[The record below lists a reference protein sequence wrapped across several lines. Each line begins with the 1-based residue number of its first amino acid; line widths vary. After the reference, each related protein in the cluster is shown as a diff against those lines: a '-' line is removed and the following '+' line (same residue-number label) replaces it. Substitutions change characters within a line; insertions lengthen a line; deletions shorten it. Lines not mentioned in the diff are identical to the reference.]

1 MRHGRRATRLA
12 TWVLLATGLIAL
24 GYAAYVVADAYTY
37 QATERKRFEQATN
50 DAAVVPA
57 SNAVTALLE
66 GEVIGEIQIRRLGLT
81 AVVAQGE
88 SAATLQRAVGHLSD
102 TALPGELGN
111 VVLAGHRDTF
121 FRPLKGV
128 RPGDAITLK
137 TQEGDFEYLVESSA
151 VVRPSNIEVLEP
163 IGRTHPDADHLLP
176 VLLRRLSA
184 RPLHRTR
191 ASARARAL
199 RRGAAF
205 RAFISEQA
213 ESRSRSTCE
222 IRKQLVCYGS
232 EEHMITI
239 LLVLA
244 VLMLLGAI
252 PAWSHSR
259 SWGYGPSGGL
269 GLVVLILV
277 ILLLTGRI

>member
-88 SAATLQRAVGHLSD
+88 SAATLRRAVGHLSD

-151 VVRPSNIEVLEP
+151 VVQPSNIQVLEP
-163 IGRTHPDADHLLP
+163 SGGHTLTLITCFPFSYVGSAPDRFI
-176 VLLRRLSA
+176 V
-184 RPLHRTR
+184 
-191 ASARARAL
+191 RARQ
-199 RRGAAF
+199 REPVR
-205 RAFISEQA
+205 
-213 ESRSRSTCE
+213 
-222 IRKQLVCYGS
+222 
-232 EEHMITI
+232 
-239 LLVLA
+239 
-244 VLMLLGAI
+244 
-252 PAWSHSR
+252 
-259 SWGYGPSGGL
+259 
-269 GLVVLILV
+269 
-277 ILLLTGRI
+277 

>member
-12 TWVLLATGLIAL
+12 AWVLLATGLIAL
-24 GYAAYVVADAYTY
+24 GYAAYVVADAHAY
-37 QATERKRFEQATN
+37 QATERTRFEQARN
-50 DAAVVPA
+50 NAVVVPH
-57 SNAVTALLE
+57 SNTVTALPE

-151 VVRPSNIEVLEP
+151 VVRPSNIQVLEP
-163 IGRTHPDADHLLP
+163 TGGRTLTLITCFPFSYVGSAPDRFI
-176 VLLRRLSA
+176 V
-184 RPLHRTR
+184 
-191 ASARARAL
+191 RARQ
-199 RRGAAF
+199 REPVR
-205 RAFISEQA
+205 
-213 ESRSRSTCE
+213 
-222 IRKQLVCYGS
+222 
-232 EEHMITI
+232 
-239 LLVLA
+239 
-244 VLMLLGAI
+244 
-252 PAWSHSR
+252 
-259 SWGYGPSGGL
+259 
-269 GLVVLILV
+269 
-277 ILLLTGRI
+277 

>member
-88 SAATLQRAVGHLSD
+88 SAATLRRAVGHLSD

-163 IGRTHPDADHLLP
+163 SGGRTLTLITCFPFSYVGSAPDRFI
-176 VLLRRLSA
+176 V
-184 RPLHRTR
+184 
-191 ASARARAL
+191 RARQ
-199 RRGAAF
+199 R
-205 RAFISEQA
+205 E
-213 ESRSRSTCE
+213 
-222 IRKQLVCYGS
+222 LV
-232 EEHMITI
+232 
-239 LLVLA
+239 
-244 VLMLLGAI
+244 
-252 PAWSHSR
+252 R
-259 SWGYGPSGGL
+259 
-269 GLVVLILV
+269 
-277 ILLLTGRI
+277 

>member
-50 DAAVVPA
+50 DAAEVPA

-121 FRPLKGV
+121 FRPLKNI
-128 RPGDAITLK
+128 REGDAITLK

-163 IGRTHPDADHLLP
+163 SGGRTLTLITCFPFSYVGSAPDRFI
-176 VLLRRLSA
+176 V
-184 RPLHRTR
+184 
-191 ASARARAL
+191 RARQ
-199 RRGAAF
+199 R
-205 RAFISEQA
+205 E
-213 ESRSRSTCE
+213 
-222 IRKQLVCYGS
+222 LV
-232 EEHMITI
+232 
-239 LLVLA
+239 
-244 VLMLLGAI
+244 
-252 PAWSHSR
+252 R
-259 SWGYGPSGGL
+259 
-269 GLVVLILV
+269 
-277 ILLLTGRI
+277 

>member
-24 GYAAYVVADAYTY
+24 GYAAYVVADAHAY
-37 QATERKRFEQATN
+37 QATERKRLEQARIN
-50 DAAVVPA
+50 APVVPP
-57 SNAVTALLE
+57 SNTVTALPE

-137 TQEGDFEYLVESSA
+137 TPEGDFEYLVESSA
-151 VVRPSNIEVLEP
+151 VVRPSNIQVLEP
-163 IGRTHPDADHLLP
+163 TGGRTLTLITCFPFSYVGSAPDRFI
-176 VLLRRLSA
+176 V
-184 RPLHRTR
+184 
-191 ASARARAL
+191 RARQ
-199 RRGAAF
+199 R
-205 RAFISEQA
+205 E
-213 ESRSRSTCE
+213 
-222 IRKQLVCYGS
+222 LV
-232 EEHMITI
+232 
-239 LLVLA
+239 
-244 VLMLLGAI
+244 
-252 PAWSHSR
+252 R
-259 SWGYGPSGGL
+259 
-269 GLVVLILV
+269 
-277 ILLLTGRI
+277 

>member
-12 TWVLLATGLIAL
+12 AWVLLATGLIAL
-24 GYAAYVVADAYTY
+24 GYAAYVVADAHAY
-37 QATERKRFEQATN
+37 QATERKRLEQARN
-50 DAAVVPA
+50 NAVVVPP
-57 SNAVTALLE
+57 SNTVTALPE

-151 VVRPSNIEVLEP
+151 VVRPSNIQVLEP
-163 IGRTHPDADHLLP
+163 TGGRTLTLITCFPFSYVGSAPDRFI
-176 VLLRRLSA
+176 V
-184 RPLHRTR
+184 
-191 ASARARAL
+191 RARQ
-199 RRGAAF
+199 REPVR
-205 RAFISEQA
+205 
-213 ESRSRSTCE
+213 
-222 IRKQLVCYGS
+222 
-232 EEHMITI
+232 
-239 LLVLA
+239 
-244 VLMLLGAI
+244 
-252 PAWSHSR
+252 
-259 SWGYGPSGGL
+259 
-269 GLVVLILV
+269 
-277 ILLLTGRI
+277 

>member
-1 MRHGRRATRLA
+1 VRHGRRATRLA

-24 GYAAYVVADAYTY
+24 GYAAYVVADAHAY
-37 QATERKRFEQATN
+37 QATERTRFEQARN
-50 DAAVVPA
+50 NAVVVPP
-57 SNAVTALLE
+57 SNTVTALPE

-151 VVRPSNIEVLEP
+151 VVRPSNIQVLEP
-163 IGRTHPDADHLLP
+163 TGGRTLTLITCFPFSYVGSAPDRFI
-176 VLLRRLSA
+176 V
-184 RPLHRTR
+184 
-191 ASARARAL
+191 RARQ
-199 RRGAAF
+199 REPVR
-205 RAFISEQA
+205 
-213 ESRSRSTCE
+213 
-222 IRKQLVCYGS
+222 
-232 EEHMITI
+232 
-239 LLVLA
+239 
-244 VLMLLGAI
+244 
-252 PAWSHSR
+252 
-259 SWGYGPSGGL
+259 
-269 GLVVLILV
+269 
-277 ILLLTGRI
+277 

>member
-1 MRHGRRATRLA
+1 VRHARPATRLA

-37 QATERKRFEQATN
+37 QATERKRFEQPTN

-57 SNAVTALLE
+57 SKVVTALLE

-88 SAATLQRAVGHLSD
+88 SATTLQRAVGHLSD

-163 IGRTHPDADHLLP
+163 SGGRTLTLITCFPFSYVGSAPDRFI
-176 VLLRRLSA
+176 V
-184 RPLHRTR
+184 
-191 ASARARAL
+191 RARQ
-199 RRGAAF
+199 R
-205 RAFISEQA
+205 E
-213 ESRSRSTCE
+213 
-222 IRKQLVCYGS
+222 LV
-232 EEHMITI
+232 
-239 LLVLA
+239 
-244 VLMLLGAI
+244 
-252 PAWSHSR
+252 R
-259 SWGYGPSGGL
+259 
-269 GLVVLILV
+269 
-277 ILLLTGRI
+277 